1 MLTPL
6 TNEQVWQRMVANL
19 IHCHSSRLSMFTND
33 MEGIL
38 RLFQM
43 PEYGGNMRIEN
54 FNELVSSGSIL
65 SYHDD

>member
-1 MLTPL
+1 
-6 TNEQVWQRMVANL
+6 
-19 IHCHSSRLSMFTND
+19 MFTND

-43 PEYGGNMRIEN
+43 PEYGGNMRIEH
-54 FNELVSSGSIL
+54 FNELVSRGSIL